1 MRASGSERSMPILTI
16 IQTSSPTFPQ
26 IPRSAPGCQSSGSW
40 TSSPLSRGATST
52 SGWRPRSFVEMSG
65 SLTRLTSSSR
75 LIPRSLLSLTMPR
88 ASHSPRAPPTACS
101 KCKYLLFCF
110 GIFDHSNLTFLSIVA
125 KSAEEPPSRRPRKT
139 SMSSR
144 REMIWRDSWLSLEGF
159 RRTSVRQKKLLVK
172 TLRQP
177 SSSQPCKRKASS
189 TSTMALM
196 LRITRLGSWLTRHEQ
211 LSWLAPAQGS
221 LSAIRTSWLL
231 WSSNCP
237 YALTFFSKLF
247 DWFASV
253 LN

>member
-1 MRASGSERSMPILTI
+1 MRASGSERSMPILTMI
-16 IQTSSPTFPQ
+16 KTSSPIFPQ
-26 IPRSAPGCQSSGSW
+26 TLRSAPGCQSSGSW

-75 LIPRSLLSLTMPR
+75 LIPRSLLSSTMPR
-88 ASHSPRAPPTACS
+88 ASHSRRALPTACS

-144 REMIWRDSWLSLEGF
+144 REMTRRDSWLSLAGF
-159 RRTSVRQKKLLVK
+159 RRTSVKQKKRLVK
-172 TLRQP
+172 TLRLP
-177 SSSQPCKRKASS
+177 SSLQVCNRRESS
-189 TSTMALM
+189 TLTMASM
-196 LRITRLGSWLTRHEQ
+196 SPSTKLGSWLTRHER

-221 LSAIRTSWLL
+221 FSALRTSWLL
-231 WSSNCP
+231 WSSISP
-237 YALTFFSKLF
+237 LGLTFLPNSFNCIAF
-247 DWFASV
+247 V